1 METIS
6 SETQDSSKNKI
17 YVNGQYTSSIYVEY
31 QPSRLSSN
39 VLQEKFFIVVMK
51 TLQRNFSVTE
61 WASST
66 SHDER
71 RRMMVYE
78 FPKNIAFTR
87 HEIRIEQ
94 VSLKLALVAAVH
106 QHQPGRGHSYAP
118 FNLDSVIGFGKN
130 GRVVCSVG

>member
-1 METIS
+1 MFENET
-6 SETQDSSKNKI
+6 
-17 YVNGQYTSSIYVEY
+17 
-31 QPSRLSSN
+31 
-39 VLQEKFFIVVMK
+39 FFEIVTNQTYDEV
-51 TLQRNFSVTE
+51 RNFSVTE

-106 QHQPGRGHSYAP
+106 QH
-118 FNLDSVIGFGKN
+118 
-130 GRVVCSVG
+130 